1 MLASVALDLERLAG
15 AHPSYRLLDSPDPD
29 GRPRAPRSRVVVCGV
44 EGGESSREAA
54 RVAAELSEHLAAR
67 LVLVH
72 VAPIPVVPGTAAV
85 PGAAEDLRRLA
96 AERAR
101 GLLTGL
107 LANGRQE
114 ARAERRVAFGL
125 PAAEL
130 EAVARQEGADL
141 IVVGSSGR
149 STLAS
154 ALLGSVATSLARS
167 APCPVVVVGRQ
178 ARRSGRAA
186 TADEE
191 PNRGT

>member
-1 MLASVALDLERLAG
+1 MTASVDLDLERLAG
-15 AHPSYRLLDSPDPD
+15 AHPSYRLLDPPDPD
-29 GRPRAPRSRVVVCGV
+29 GRPKAPRSRLVVCGV
-44 EGGESSREAA
+44 DGGESSHEAA

-72 VAPIPVVPGTAAV
+72 VAPIPAIPGTAAV
-85 PGAAEDLRRLA
+85 PGAAEELRRLE

-149 STLAS
+149 GSLAS
-154 ALLGSVATSLARS
+154 ALLGSVPTSLARS
-167 APCPVVVVGRQ
+167 APCPVVVVGPQ
-178 ARRSGRAA
+178 ARPSNRAA